1 MSRGRVSHAS
11 ASYAFRSRHAIVSV
25 MRSRRALFT
34 LARGR
39 VVHAIASLPVSPK
52 TPFYAFLPFLSVE
65 LAEFDEVD
73 REWKVKAKNR
83 SSGEVEEYSGRF
95 LVVATG
101 KTAEPRVP
109 LVEGLKGK
117 LMHSTGYKNGKDFK
131 DEHVLVVGSGSYSMK
146 GYDVHSEMLL
156 KYLSPITV
164 EKLLVIVSRIVYG
177 DLSKYGLPWPSE
189 GPFTMKIMYGKF
201 PIIDLGTVKKIKN
214 REIQVYSSYMYVS
227 A

>member
-1 MSRGRVSHAS
+1 MFHSSFNINPLYHR
-11 ASYAFRSRHAIVSV
+11 
-25 MRSRRALFT
+25 
-34 LARGR
+34 
-39 VVHAIASLPVSPK
+39 
-52 TPFYAFLPFLSVE
+52 SVE

-131 DEHVLVVGSGSYSMK
+131 DEHVLVVGSGNS
-146 GYDVHSEMLL
+146 G
-156 KYLSPITV
+156 V
-164 EKLLVIVSRIVYG
+164 EIAL
-177 DLSKYGLPWPSE
+177 DLSNFSAKSS
-189 GPFTMKIMYGKF
+189 
-201 PIIDLGTVKKIKN
+201 IIV
-214 REIQVYSSYMYVS
+214 
-227 A
+227 